1 MNKSVVDWLL
11 AYKTRADRTKDSGGF
26 LLVRKKSP
34 PLRPGYGLAN
44 LRTAALKQPEV
55 MVKITRRKS
64 NASNGLKG
72 IRNYLDY
79 ISRNGEVE
87 VENQDGEKLNGKK
100 ALRNQTKD
108 WQKLGIPENE
118 KSCEALNIVLSMP
131 AGMPPQAVKD
141 AAREICRRTVSQG
154 QQCESALHTDNER
167 PDEPTHQ
174 HVHLCVLIRDES
186 GQRLNTRK
194 NDLFE
199 WLLRFFEKMRE

>member
-11 AYKTRADRTKDSGGF
+11 AYKTRVDRTKDSGGF

-87 VENQDGEKLNGKK
+87 VENQDDEKLNGKK
-100 ALRNQTKD
+100 A
-108 WQKLGIPENE
+108 
-118 KSCEALNIVLSMP
+118 
-131 AGMPPQAVKD
+131 
-141 AAREICRRTVSQG
+141 
-154 QQCESALHTDNER
+154 
-167 PDEPTHQ
+167 
-174 HVHLCVLIRDES
+174 
-186 GQRLNTRK
+186 
-194 NDLFE
+194 
-199 WLLRFFEKMRE
+199 